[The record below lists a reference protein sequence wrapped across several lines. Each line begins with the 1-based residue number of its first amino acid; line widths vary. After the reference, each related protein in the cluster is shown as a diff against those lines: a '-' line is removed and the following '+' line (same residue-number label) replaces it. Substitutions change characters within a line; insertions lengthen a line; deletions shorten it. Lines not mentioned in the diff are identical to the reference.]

1 MRNDEKTGG
10 PLLGRSCLCCPGGKI
25 RAKKLAAYVAS
36 AVTTFVALEV
46 FGVTVPA
53 LAWLFAGVRVLA
65 VVAVVGVVSVVNV
78 AVEVCR
84 AVEPRASSDE
94 DSAGE
99 PLRAVVAVGGAAV
112 GRGFVVAVGACG
124 SDADAYTD
132 LGLGLGRGRN
142 EETQTGCSR

>member
-1 MRNDEKTGG
+1 MG
-10 PLLGRSCLCCPGGKI
+10 PSCLCCPGRKDS
-25 RAKKLAAYVAS
+25 REKLAAYVAP
-36 AVTTFVALEV
+36 AVMTFVALEV
-46 FGVTVPA
+46 FRVSVPA
-53 LAWLFAGVRVLA
+53 FAWLLAGVRVLA
-65 VVAVVGVVSVVNV
+65 VIAVFGMVGVVHI
-78 AVEVCR
+78 AVEVGG
-84 AVEPRASSDE
+84 AVEPGASSDE